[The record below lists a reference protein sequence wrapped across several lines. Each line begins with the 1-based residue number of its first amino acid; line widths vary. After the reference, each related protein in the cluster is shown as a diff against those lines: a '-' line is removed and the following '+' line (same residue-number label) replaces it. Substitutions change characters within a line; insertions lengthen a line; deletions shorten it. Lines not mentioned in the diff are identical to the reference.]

1 MNHLLRM
8 ASVAGE
14 NFASHGEVSVVAYCL
29 ASCHFVGEVIVREL
43 IRSQPLHKAVSL
55 KEGPQEMVCEL
66 QRQRVSRSQFGTNI
80 LVIDLDRARWLYYYC
95 YI

>member
-1 MNHLLRM
+1 MAVPVLINHLLRM

-29 ASCHFVGEVIVREL
+29 ASCNFVGELIVREL

-55 KEGPQEMVCEL
+55 KE
-66 QRQRVSRSQFGTNI
+66 SS
-80 LVIDLDRARWLYYYC
+80 
-95 YI
+95 